1 MTDAIVDAALSTL
14 VSQDA
19 GAGES
24 STSRLRVD
32 AYGALHV
39 VQSIAGT
46 AVTAGNQTT
55 SAASTYEDAQSN
67 RDITLLA
74 SAARTASINSSDI
87 TNVNHRGVT
96 VVIEATAATLTPS
109 VVFTIQGKDA
119 VSGVYYTL
127 LASAAVTGISTTV
140 LRVFPGATAA
150 AGTVANDQLPRVWRI
165 SAVAADADSITYSI
179 GASMTV

>member
-1 MTDAIVDAALSTL
+1 MWCRASPVP
-14 VSQDA
+14 
-19 GAGES
+19 
-24 STSRLRVD
+24 
-32 AYGALHV
+32 
-39 VQSIAGT
+39 
-46 AVTAGNQTT
+46 VTAGNQTT

-127 LASAAVTGISTTV
+127 LASAAVPHLHDG
-140 LRVFPGATAA
+140 A
-150 AGTVANDQLPRVWRI
+150 AGVPWGYRRGRYRCQRPTTAGVADLGGRR
-165 SAVAADADSITYSI
+165 
-179 GASMTV
+179 GR

>member
-1 MTDAIVDAALSTL
+1 MWCRASPVP
-14 VSQDA
+14 
-19 GAGES
+19 
-24 STSRLRVD
+24 
-32 AYGALHV
+32 
-39 VQSIAGT
+39 
-46 AVTAGNQTT
+46 VTAGNQTT

-127 LASAAVTGISTTV
+127 LASAAVTASPRRCCGCSLGLPPRPVPLPTTNY
-140 LRVFPGATAA
+140 RGC
-150 AGTVANDQLPRVWRI
+150 GGSRRSPRTLTRSRTP
-165 SAVAADADSITYSI
+165 SARR
-179 GASMTV
+179 